1 MRNIFQKLGRAKTV
15 ILFTFISVVLAVIL
29 DTLLAYVLNHELKKP
44 DDLIRA
50 AIITILLAPFVLS
63 FIYDLFTDISLLEKD
78 IGKLQTY
85 DELTGLFNRP
95 VFNKAS
101 EKSHNY
107 SIRNKQPYCIL
118 AVKLDDF
125 NHINEKYGIS
135 GGDRVLEVF
144 GQVTQATVRDSDI
157 STHMGGENFA
167 IFLPNTDVD
176 QAKILA
182 NRLREHILHKAVIH
196 DGTKYIKYTTS
207 IGISV
212 NQHNKSVSFEN
223 GLKMAGDAL
232 NVALENGGNTI
243 EVYSRQAKQQD
254 AEQS

>member
-1 MRNIFQKLGRAKTV
+1 MNNIFQKLGRAKTV
-15 ILFTFISVVLAVIL
+15 MLFTFISVVLVVVL
-29 DTLLAYVLNHELKKP
+29 DMLLAFVLNHELKKP
-44 DDLIRA
+44 DDLVRA
-50 AIITILLAPFVLS
+50 TIITILFVPFILS
-63 FIYDLFTDISLLEKD
+63 YICDLFGDISSLEKD
-78 IGKLQTY
+78 MGKLQTY

-107 SIRNKQPYCIL
+107 SIRNKQPYCIV

-125 NHINEKYGIS
+125 NQINEKYGIG

-157 STHMGGENFA
+157 STHLGGENFA
-167 IFLPNTDVD
+167 IFLPNTDID

-182 NRLREHILHKAVIH
+182 NRLRDHIKHKAVIH
-196 DGTKYIKYTTS
+196 DGTKYIKYTAS

-212 NQHNKSVSFEN
+212 NLHNKAMSFEKV
-223 GLKMAGDAL
+223 LKMAGDAL
-232 NVALENGGNTI
+232 NAALEKGGNSV
-243 EVYSRQAKQQD
+243 EVYSRQ
-254 AEQS
+254 SIS

>member
-1 MRNIFQKLGRAKTV
+1 MKNIFQRLGRAKTV
-15 ILFTFISVVLAVIL
+15 LLFTFVAVLLAVAL
-29 DTLLAYVLNHELKKP
+29 DMLLAYVLNQDLKKP

-50 AIITILLAPFVLS
+50 AIITVLFVPFVLS
-63 FIYDLFTDISLLEKD
+63 FIYDLFTEMASLEKD
-78 IGKLQTY
+78 MGKLQTY

-125 NHINEKYGIS
+125 NQINEKYGIS

-157 STHMGGENFA
+157 STHLGGENFA

-196 DGTKYIKYTTS
+196 DGTKYIKYTAS

-212 NQHNKSVSFEN
+212 NPHNKAMSFEKS
-223 GLKMAGDAL
+223 LKLAGDAL
-232 NVALENGGNTI
+232 IDALEKGGNSVEIYTGP
-243 EVYSRQAKQQD
+243 SK
-254 AEQS
+254 